1 MKILHASQADLN
13 QVSQYIE
20 LALKEG
26 SLGKYTVGNEKTNN
40 MMGKVLDNN
49 GKLLVAKELDQIT
62 GWVLFGSQK
71 DSITDKYLGF
81 IYEIYILEDYRKKG
95 YAKKLLEECTKD
107 IKNQGLHEVSL
118 VVYSGNKAIE
128 LYKQLGFTEYKIVMN
143 KKL

>member
-1 MKILHASQADLN
+1 MEILQASQADLN
-13 QVSQYIE
+13 QVSQYTE

-49 GKLLVAKELDQIT
+49 GKLLVAKELDQII